1 LHILITRPVE
11 DSGAF
16 AAALRARGHACDI
29 APMLVIAP
37 APEAKGPLDLT
48 GVQAILFTSANG
60 VRAFAA
66 RSENLALPVFA
77 VGEASAEAARA
88 EGFAQVE
95 SAGGDVED
103 LTRLVAARLEPA
115 QGALFHGAA
124 REVAGDL
131 KGALE
136 SHGFEVRREVL
147 YEARAAEALSPGV
160 RTSLM
165 NGEIDAISFFSPR
178 TAETFVALARAA
190 GVTPALANC
199 DALCL
204 SVAVAEAVRVVSW
217 RSVRVAARPNRDALL
232 ESIDRL
238 AAEPAGERRDQPRE
252 GAMPA
257 DPPDN
262 DKDGGAASAP
272 ANAAPE
278 GPAQEIIS
286 LFGGIRPMANKLGV
300 AVSTVQGWRERDSI
314 PSARHEQIAAAADSH
329 NIALDRA
336 RLADSDRHPDS
347 PDGGHEDAQDDRDQD
362 DGSRHAPEDGDAP
375 KSENLWGA
383 TDTAEKEEESSN
395 VPPPMPAMSGDA
407 RGGRP
412 WLSAFLIAAA
422 IFIAGAGA
430 AVLTREAWAPIF
442 GARDTRVE
450 DIQARLD
457 LLESGAAAARDT
469 QAAIAKL
476 RADLD
481 AKLGELNARLD
492 DSGAAPQA
500 EVAAQRQQIES
511 LRQQL
516 DAVTARLDT
525 VGELAAASGDSE
537 QLAAA
542 LAKIEGRNAELA
554 QEVQALRTELT
565 SLAQSERAAP
575 ASQSAIALAVLQM
588 RDALRGAEP
597 FAPALQAVDAQL
609 SGRGDAAAQ
618 DLRAAL
624 EPLRGF
630 ADTGA
635 PSLDSLQAE
644 FPALARRVIAQS
656 HGGEGEDLLSNVLRR
671 LSSLVSVRPVGP
683 VEGDS
688 VEAIVARAE
697 SHLNGGDLRAALE
710 TLDALSGPAAEAAA
724 EWRARAEA
732 RLKAQDALA
741 KLGALLAAQRAGEG

>member
-1 LHILITRPVE
+1 LRILITRPVE

-16 AAALRARGHACDI
+16 AAALRARGHSCDI
-29 APMLVIAP
+29 EPMLVIAP
-37 APEAKGPLDLT
+37 APEAKGPLDLA
-48 GVQAILFTSANG
+48 GVQAVLFTSANG

-66 RSENLALPVFA
+66 LSENRALPVFA
-77 VGEASAEAARA
+77 VGEASAQAARA
-88 EGFAQVE
+88 AGFAQVE
-95 SAGGDVED
+95 SAAGDVED
-103 LTRLVAARLEPA
+103 LTRLVAARLDPA
-115 QGALFHGAA
+115 KGALFHGAA

-136 SHGFEVRREVL
+136 SHGFEVQREVL
-147 YEARAAEALSPGV
+147 YEARAAAALSPGV
-160 RTSLM
+160 RTSLA
-165 NGEIDAISFFSPR
+165 NGEIDAVSFFSPR
-178 TAETFVALARAA
+178 TAETFVALAREA
-190 GVTPALANC
+190 GVTPALAKC

-204 SVAVAEAVRVVSW
+204 SIAVAQAVRVLSW
-217 RSVRVAARPNRDALL
+217 RSVRVAARPNQDALL

-238 AAEPAGERRDQPRE
+238 AAEPAGGRRDQPRE

-262 DKDGGAASAP
+262 HKDGGTGPAAAGST
-272 ANAAPE
+272 PE
-278 GPAQEIIS
+278 GPAHEIIT

-314 PSARHEQIAAAADSH
+314 PSARHDQIAAAADSH
-329 NIALDRA
+329 GIALDRA
-336 RLADSDRHPDS
+336 KLADSDRHPDS
-347 PDGGHEDAQDDRDQD
+347 HEDAQDDRAD
-362 DGSRHAPEDGDAP
+362 DGSRHAPDDNGETQSDTAAAQP
-375 KSENLWGA
+375 WGA
-383 TDTAEKEEESSN
+383 QDASGKEDEASN
-395 VPPPMPAMSGDA
+395 VPPAMPVPPGEAH
-407 RGGRP
+407 GGRP
-412 WLSAFLIAAA
+412 WLSAFLVAAV
-422 IFIAGAGA
+422 IFVAGAGA
-430 AVLTREAWAPIF
+430 AVLTREAWAPLF
-442 GARDTRVE
+442 GARDTRVD

-457 LLESGAAAARDT
+457 VLESGAAAARDT

-481 AKLGELNARLD
+481 AKLGALNARLD
-492 DSGAAPQA
+492 NSGAAPQA
-500 EVAAQRQQIES
+500 EVAAQRQQLDS

-516 DAVTARLDT
+516 ESVTARLDT

-554 QEVQALRTELT
+554 QEVQALRAELT
-565 SLAQSERAAP
+565 SLAESERATP
-575 ASQSAIALAVLQM
+575 ASQSAIALGVLQM

-597 FAPALQAVDAQL
+597 FAPALKAVDAQL
-609 SGRGDAAAQ
+609 SGRDDAAAKN
-618 DLRAAL
+618 LRAAL

-630 ADTGA
+630 AGTGA
-635 PSLDSLQAE
+635 PSLESLQAE
-644 FPALARRVIAQS
+644 FPALARKVIAQS

-688 VEAIVARAE
+688 AEAIVARAE
-697 SHLNGGDLRAALE
+697 SHLNSGDLRAALE

-724 EWRARAEA
+724 DWRARAEA

>member
-1 LHILITRPVE
+1 MRILITRPVE

-16 AAALRARGHACDI
+16 AAALRARGHVCDI
-29 APMLVIAP
+29 EPMLVIAP
-37 APEAKGPLDLT
+37 APEAKGPLDLS

-66 RSENLALPVFA
+66 LSENRALPVFA
-77 VGEASAEAARA
+77 VGEASAQAARD

-95 SAGGDVED
+95 SAAGDVED
-103 LTRLVAARLEPA
+103 LARLVASRLDSA
-115 QGALFHGAA
+115 KGALFHGAA
-124 REVAGDL
+124 RQIAGDL
-131 KGALE
+131 KGALQ
-136 SHGFEVRREVL
+136 SDGFTVRREVL
-147 YEARAAEALSPGV
+147 YEARAAAALSEAV
-160 RTSLM
+160 RTALA
-165 NGEIDAISFFSPR
+165 NGKIDAVSFFSPR

-190 GVTPALANC
+190 GLDAQLTRC

-204 SVAVAEAVRVVSW
+204 SVAVAQAVRVLSW
-217 RSVRVAARPNRDALL
+217 RSVRVAARPNQDALL
-232 ESIDRL
+232 ERIDQL
-238 AAEPAGERRDQPRE
+238 AAEPLGERRNQPRE

-262 DKDGGAASAP
+262 NKDGGAASAP
-272 ANAAPE
+272 ESTTQE

-329 NIALDRA
+329 GIALDRA
-336 RLADSDRHPDS
+336 KLADSDRHPDGQDS
-347 PDGGHEDAQDDRDQD
+347 GHEDAQDG
-362 DGSRHAPEDGDAP
+362 GSRHAPEDDGEQTSAQP
-375 KSENLWGA
+375 WGA
-383 TDTAEKEEESSN
+383 QDASDKEDEAAETPPAVP
-395 VPPPMPAMSGDA
+395 VPPGDA
-407 RGGRP
+407 RGGRS
-412 WLSAFLIAAA
+412 WLSAFLVAAV
-422 IFIAGAGA
+422 IFVAGAGA

-442 GARDTRVE
+442 GARDTRVD

-457 LLESGAAAARDT
+457 VLESGAAAARDT

-476 RADLD
+476 RGDLD

-492 DSGAAPQA
+492 SSGAAPQA
-500 EVAAQRQQIES
+500 EVAAQSQLIEGLRQQIES
-511 LRQQL
+511 M
-516 DAVTARLDT
+516 TKRLDT

-554 QEVQALRTELT
+554 QEVQSLRAELA
-565 SLAQSERAAP
+565 SLAESERATP

-597 FAPALQAVDAQL
+597 FAPALNAVDAQL
-609 SGRGDAAAQ
+609 SGRDDAAAKN
-618 DLRAAL
+618 LRAAL

-630 ADTGA
+630 AGTGA

-644 FPALARRVIAQS
+644 FPALARRIIAQS
-656 HGGEGEDLLSNVLRR
+656 HGGEGQDMLSNVLRR

-688 VEAIVARAE
+688 AEAIVARAE
-697 SHLNGGDLRAALE
+697 SHLNSGDLRAALSA
-710 TLDALSGPAAEAAA
+710 LDALSGPAAEAAA
-724 EWRARAEA
+724 DWRARAEA

-741 KLGALLAAQRAGEG
+741 TLGALLAAQRAGEG

>member
-1 LHILITRPVE
+1 MRILITRPVE

-37 APEAKGPLDLT
+37 APEAKGPLDLS

-66 RSENLALPVFA
+66 LSENRALPVFA

-88 EGFAQVE
+88 AGFARVA
-95 SAGGDVED
+95 SAAGDVED
-103 LTRLVAARLEPA
+103 LTRLVAARLDPA

-136 SHGFEVRREVL
+136 SHGFTIRREVL
-147 YEARAAEALSPGV
+147 YEARAAEALSPSV
-160 RTSLM
+160 RTSLS
-165 NGEIDAISFFSPR
+165 NGEIDAVSFFSPR

-190 GVTPALANC
+190 GLEAQLARC

-204 SVAVAEAVRVVSW
+204 SVAVAQAVRVLSW
-217 RSVRVAARPNRDALL
+217 RSVRVAARPNQDALL

-238 AAEPAGERRDQPRE
+238 AAELAGERRDQPRE

-262 DKDGGAASAP
+262 DKNGGAASAP
-272 ANAAPE
+272 ESPAQE
-278 GPAQEIIS
+278 GPAQEIIL

-336 RLADSDRHPDS
+336 KLADSDRHPDS
-347 PDGGHEDAQDDRDQD
+347 HEDAQDDRDQD
-362 DGSRHAPEDGDAP
+362 DGSRHAPEDDTESTSAQP
-375 KSENLWGA
+375 WGA
-383 TDTAEKEEESSN
+383 QDASDKDHEASN
-395 VPPPMPAMSGDA
+395 VPPPIPAMSGEA

-422 IFIAGAGA
+422 IFVAGAGA

-457 LLESGAAAARDT
+457 VLESGAAAARDT
-469 QAAIAKL
+469 QAAVAKL

-481 AKLGELNARLD
+481 AKIGELNARLD
-492 DSGAAPQA
+492 DSGAAPEV
-500 EVAAQRQQIES
+500 EVAAQRQQLES

-516 DAVTARLDT
+516 ESVTARLDT

-542 LAKIEGRNAELA
+542 LSRIEGRNAELA

-565 SLAQSERAAP
+565 SLAQAERGTP

-597 FAPALQAVDAQL
+597 FAPALKAVDAQL
-609 SGRGDAAAQ
+609 SGRDDAAAK

-624 EPLRGF
+624 EPLRSF

-671 LSSLVSVRPVGP
+671 LASLVSVRPVGP

-688 VEAIVARAE
+688 VEAVVARAE
-697 SHLNGGDLRAALE
+697 SHLNGGDLRAALGA
-710 TLDALSGPAAEAAA
+710 LDALSGPAAEAAA

-741 KLGALLAAQRAGEG
+741 TLGALLAAQRAGEG